1 MIPVEPEPTSSARRK
16 RARARARAE
25 PGLTGPEPGP
35 EPGPDLGPSPA
46 GPDPGPTNR
55 PGPEPESGSDPAE
68 AGSGPT
74 GPRSAAGPSWGQL
87 VQSVVFPGRAYGPGM
102 QFRYRIRGD
111 YVYLQF
117 EGTHFEERVTRAT
130 FQEGVHYRSVPGP
143 AGSAGPPRASVLNG
157 SPPVARASW
166 VRAELHLVRARVLT
180 DPDRVLATVQLQL
193 PEPGVRARLALPI
206 GLVQLAPH
214 LVQRGLY
221 CLQPVQVVQ
230 FPGPDSSQ
238 AQLELVLH
246 WTGSG
251 PLEQT
256 HWTGVRPL
264 GWCWLVTTVVMPD
277 SGR

>member
-1 MIPVEPEPTSSARRK
+1 MMPVEPEPTSSARRK

-25 PGLTGPEPGP
+25 PEPTGPEPGP
-35 EPGPDLGPSPA
+35 EPGPDPSPSQAEPDQGPTDRLGPA
-46 GPDPGPTNR
+46 EPT
-55 PGPEPESGSDPAE
+55 SVV
-68 AGSGPT
+68 
-74 GPRSAAGPSWGQL
+74 GPSWAQL
-87 VQSVVFPGRAYGPGM
+87 VQPVVFPGRAYGPGM

-117 EGTHFEERVTRAT
+117 EGTHFEERVPRAT

-143 AGSAGPPRASVLNG
+143 AGSAGPPRARALNG
-157 SPPVARASW
+157 SPPVVRASW

-193 PEPGVRARLALPI
+193 PEPGVRARLVLPI
-206 GLVQLAPH
+206 GLIQLAPH

-251 PLEQT
+251 PLEHT